1 MILLNM
7 HSEVAFLVGSIVA
20 QVTGKR
26 FFPCMKPDMSA
37 IGSLKKQLGAIR
49 AFPVTLWY
57 YIIASFNC
65 NLKQLA
71 TFLNK

>member
-7 HSEVAFLVGSIVA
+7 HSEVAFLVRSIVA

-37 IGSLKKQLGAIR
+37 IGSLKK
-49 AFPVTLWY
+49 
-57 YIIASFNC
+57 
-65 NLKQLA
+65 
-71 TFLNK
+71 